1 MTDREKAAARIRALK
16 AMTVENG
23 CTEAEAMIAAEK
35 LAKALSDYNMTLD
48 EADLRASPF
57 DKQTYDRA
65 SVVGTRLWKPA
76 MAIAKLTNT
85 KMWKS
90 GGCAMTFLGLAH
102 EVEIAVYMLTICDRA
117 MQTEVERLYRGMGHL
132 APIRKAARALP
143 FVEGMSDRL
152 YTRIMAMV
160 PVQPPGNGLVVVR
173 NALIDAEL
181 ARRGID
187 LEANGP
193 RRRQIGPG
201 YDAGRAAADKV
212 ALNAGVTSGASA
224 LKLSR

>member
-1 MTDREKAAARIRALK
+1 VNDREKAAARIRALK

-23 CTEAEAMIAAEK
+23 CTEAEALIAAEK

-76 MAIAKLTNT
+76 MAIGKLTNT
-85 KMWKS
+85 KVWRA
-90 GGCAMTFLGLAH
+90 GPCAMSFLGLSH
-102 EVEIAVYMLTICDRA
+102 EVEVAVYLLRICDQA
-117 MQTEVERLYRGMGHL
+117 MQTEVERLYRTMRHL
-132 APIRKAARALP
+132 PPIRKAARVLP

-152 YTRIMAMV
+152 YARIMAMV

-173 NALIDAEL
+173 NALIDSEL
-181 ARRGID
+181 ARRGIE
-187 LEANGP
+187 LEDNGP
-193 RRRQIGPG
+193 RRRLTGRG
-201 YDAGRAAADKV
+201 YDEGRAAADKV
-212 ALNAGVTSGASA
+212 ALNPGVTGGASA
-224 LKLSR
+224 LKLS